1 MKIIISDEN
10 EIWTPDHP
18 ALKPFA
24 DHVLVFC
31 MNGIKVSE
39 KCQCIITEYQP
50 MGLGMSCGL
59 HTAKY
64 RALKAAANRLI
75 NRIDYH
81 EDIVFLT
88 DNNPEGLYPF
98 LAVSSMNYW
107 KYLHL
112 VTMTPWGF
120 ESLHRQKAHRAFL
133 EDLSSLSSL
142 LVLDNVMSDIKMHRG
157 MTLPDL
163 IQEMKVRCG
172 KLLPMILYQIQ
183 ERSWK
188 KAFFDFHTMQYTPL
202 EEGYDLANTAPL
214 HAPNDFKIDDIV
226 LDPYKEGTMG
236 LIDPDE
242 LSLDAESSPEGSY
255 SHLNRV
261 ESLVPRVDGKR
272 VCEYLRGLRKKLA
285 EANGIPF
292 ESPQCPSIGP
302 CAGTCDKC
310 DEELDWLMSE
320 LNRLEPDQRIYPKEI
335 LKDWRVS

>member
-18 ALKPFA
+18 ALEPFA

-31 MNGIKVSE
+31 MNGIKASE
-39 KCQCIITEYQP
+39 KYQCIITEYHP

-64 RALKAAANRLI
+64 RSLKAASNRLI

-88 DNNPEGLYPF
+88 DNNPDGLYPF
-98 LAVSSMNYW
+98 LAVRSMNYW
-107 KYLHL
+107 RYLHL

-120 ESLHRQKAHRAFL
+120 ESQHRKNAHRAFL
-133 EDLSSLSSL
+133 ENLSSLSSL
-142 LVLDNVMSDIKMHRG
+142 LVLNNVMSDIKMRRG
-157 MTLPDL
+157 ITLPDL
-163 IQEMKVRCG
+163 IQEAKVRCG
-172 KLLPMILYQIQ
+172 ELLPMILYQIQ
-183 ERSWK
+183 ERSWE

-202 EEGYDLANTAPL
+202 EEGYELANTAPL
-214 HAPNDFKIDDIV
+214 HIPADFTIDDIV
-226 LDPYKEGTMG
+226 LDPYSEGTMG
-236 LIDPDE
+236 LIEFDE
-242 LSLDAESSPEGSY
+242 SGLDDGYPEGSY
-255 SHLNRV
+255 SNLNRV

-272 VCEYLRGLRKKLA
+272 VCEYLRGLRTKLA

-292 ESPQCPSIGP
+292 ESPQCPSVGP

-310 DEELDWLMSE
+310 DEELAWLMSE
-320 LNRLEPDQRIYPKEI
+320 LDRIEPDQRIYPKEI

>member
-18 ALKPFA
+18 ALEPFA
-24 DHVLVFC
+24 DHVLMIC
-31 MNGIKVSE
+31 MNGVRVSE
-39 KCQCIITEYQP
+39 KFQCIVTEYRP

-64 RALKAAANRLI
+64 RSLKAASARLQKY
-75 NRIDYH
+75 IDYH

-88 DNNPEGLYPF
+88 DNNPDGLYPF
-98 LAVSSMNYW
+98 LAASSMNCW
-107 KYLHL
+107 KHLHL

-120 ESLHRQKAHRAFL
+120 ESRHRQKAHRALL

-142 LVLDNVMSDIKMHRG
+142 MVLNNVMSGLKIRRD

-163 IQEMKVRCG
+163 IRETKIHCG
-172 KLLPMILYQIQ
+172 ELLPMILYQIQ
-183 ERSWK
+183 ERNWK

-202 EEGYDLANTAPL
+202 EEGYDLTNAAPL
-214 HAPNDFKIDDIV
+214 YTPTDFKIDDIV
-226 LDPYKEGTMG
+226 LDPYSEGTMG
-236 LIDPDE
+236 LIELDE
-242 LSLDAESSPEGSY
+242 SGLDEESLEYNNSE
-255 SHLNRV
+255 LNKV

-272 VCEYLRGLRKKLA
+272 VCEYLRGLRIKIA

-310 DEELDWLMSE
+310 DEELAWLMSE
-320 LNRLEPDQRIYPKEI
+320 LERMDPNQRIYPKEI